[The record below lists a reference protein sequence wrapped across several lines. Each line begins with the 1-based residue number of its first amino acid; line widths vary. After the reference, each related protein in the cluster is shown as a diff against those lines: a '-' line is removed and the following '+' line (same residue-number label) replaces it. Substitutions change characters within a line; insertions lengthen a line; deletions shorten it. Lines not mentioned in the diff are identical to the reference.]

1 MTTLKNN
8 GFYPYFVIGDD
19 DDDDDDDDSK
29 GRGYQNIIIAASN
42 LMFRN
47 KVLIVHLVYQMLSL
61 DEGLCL

>member
-1 MTTLKNN
+1 MTTLKKN
-8 GFYPYFVIGDD
+8 GFYPYFVVG

-47 KVLIVHLVYQMLSL
+47 KVLTVHLVYQMLSL

>member
-1 MTTLKNN
+1 MTTLKKN
-8 GFYPYFVIGDD
+8 GFYPYFVVG

-42 LMFRN
+42 LMFRT